1 MPDPTTRSAIARLGA
16 HTSWART
23 EDPPAR
29 TAPARR
35 AFLERF
41 EREVDP
47 DGVLSPEDRARRAEH
62 AKRAYFQRLALASAK
77 ARRKGAPDAA
87 A

>member
-16 HTSWART
+16 HASWART
-23 EDPPAR
+23 EDPTAR

-35 AFLERF
+35 AFMDRF

-47 DGVLSPEDRARRAEH
+47 DGVLAPEDRARRAEH
-62 AKRAYFQRLALASAK
+62 ARKLYFGRLALASAR

-87 A
+87 